1 MCPAGWGKMPKWRP
15 ATTLDSP
22 TAGRRRRRL
31 RPSIGNGSPLSPCFA
46 PDRPAAGIPPTR
58 RPRGRPRAS
67 PHPADPSPGP
77 RRARLRGRSAPP
89 RPARRGSAEPAAGRE
104 TRPRFGKARAAGA
117 LGGPG
122 AKMASRGLGAEP
134 SRPRRPAGPQSPPPA
149 VHPHLCLPPARGMER
164 ASGGTPRSA
173 ESQAHRPPR
182 QLPGP
187 RPGASALGA
196 RRACRGPGCAL
207 HRRPCTSTA
216 GVSGFLG
223 PCRFPRKER
232 CERTNHL

>member
-1 MCPAGWGKMPKWRP
+1 MPLTAPRP
-15 ATTLDSP
+15 GS
-22 TAGRRRRRL
+22 RRRD
-31 RPSIGNGSPLSPCFA
+31 A
-46 PDRPAAGIPPTR
+46 PAAAPAPAPTR
-58 RPRGRPRAS
+58 RTRALARGG
-67 PHPADPSPGP
+67 PGSAAAP
-77 RRARLRGRSAPP
+77 APP
-89 RPARRGSAEPAAGRE
+89 RPARLGSAEPAAGSGPPRGRGG
-104 TRPRFGKARAAGA
+104 RPGRDLGKRRAAGA

-149 VHPHLCLPPARGMER
+149 VQPPPLPSSGSGDGEGEWRDPEER
-164 ASGGTPRSA
+164 
-173 ESQAHRPPR
+173 HRPPR

-196 RRACRGPGCAL
+196 RRACRDPGCAV

-223 PCRFPRKER
+223 PCRFPCKER

>member
-31 RPSIGNGSPLSPCFA
+31 RPSIGNGSPLSPFFA

-58 RPRGRPRAS
+58 RPRAS

-77 RRARLRGRSAPP
+77 RRARLRGRSRSAPP
-89 RPARRGSAEPAAGRE
+89 RPARLGGARGGERPPAGAGRE

-149 VHPHLCLPPARGMER
+149 VQPPPLPSSGSGDGEGEWRDPEERGVAGPPA
-164 ASGGTPRSA
+164 SA
-173 ESQAHRPPR
+173 TAPWPS
-182 QLPGP
+182 PG
-187 RPGASALGA
+187 
-196 RRACRGPGCAL
+196 CFGPGRPESVSWSRLRAAPPAL
-207 HRRPCTSTA
+207 HVDRGCQRLPR
-216 GVSGFLG
+216 FLSFSPQG
-223 PCRFPRKER
+223 EM
-232 CERTNHL
+232 